1 MKSKN
6 ILITNLILL
15 TLAFA
20 VSLSL
25 CACSSDTEE
34 SSFTPSETS
43 DEALSRMLE
52 DVKALVERDR
62 KIIEIFACNSL
73 SSFENSVGYVP
84 LSENHEFRD
93 FEKIRELL
101 SSTYA
106 PDGGQIDSFL
116 AYPIANLPAARDV
129 DGVTNVFFHKGSGFS
144 DFIVSD
150 SLSVESTGD
159 EGKAL
164 VKAKTVSGREVQ
176 LEVVYENGKWLLKKS
191 LLSVLADDKSFDKK
205 LPLSGLGSLSEF
217 SGNVL
222 VINFFISDVN
232 YKFTDE
238 EEKSFA
244 SRVSTAVDYLA
255 SEAEKLGGE
264 VNVTYENAYF
274 THVGNIGNGDLA
286 FDIVFSE
293 TGFGTL
299 RKFAEKNYD
308 LSQYDNYFFAVCFN
322 KECENLYKANDGTDT
337 TEVYYGERLFVGSNT
352 TDEDITRMALKLAG
366 AYDYR
371 SGVCDEYTESLYK
384 AYFPNDVFAEGSLD
398 KLTVSPVAAYS
409 CGIVKELPELYQVFI
424 YTQDN
429 QEQSEEQ

>member
-15 TLAFA
+15 ALAFA
-20 VSLSL
+20 VSFSL

-34 SSFTPSETS
+34 SSFDTSETS
-43 DEALSRMLE
+43 DKTVALTL
-52 DVKALVERDR
+52 DVAKELVEKDK
-62 KIIEIFACNSL
+62 KIIGIFACNSL
-73 SSFENSVGYVP
+73 SSSETSVGYVP
-84 LSENHEFRD
+84 LAENHEFRD

-101 SSTYA
+101 ASTYA
-106 PDGGQIDSFL
+106 SDSGELDSFL
-116 AYPIANLPAARDV
+116 AYPIETLPSVCDK
-129 DGVTNVFFHKGSGFS
+129 DGVTNVFYHKGSRFD
-144 DFIVSD
+144 DFAVSD
-150 SLSVESTGD
+150 SLSVETSPED
-159 EGKAL
+159 GKSL
-164 VKAKTVSGREVQ
+164 IKARTVSGREVTF
-176 LEVVYENGKWLLKKS
+176 EAVYENEKWLLKNS
-191 LLSVLADDKSFDKK
+191 LLSLIPVDNSCDKEF
-205 LPLSGLGSLSEF
+205 PLSDSGSLSEF

-232 YKFTDE
+232 YKFTE
-238 EEKSFA
+238 EEEQSFA
-244 SRVSTAVDYLA
+244 SRVSTAVDHLA

-322 KECENLYKANDGTDT
+322 KECENLYKANDGTDM

-352 TDEDITRMALKLAG
+352 TEEDIARMVLKLAG

-384 AYFPNDVFAEGSLD
+384 AYFPNDVFSEGALD
-398 KLTVSPVAAYS
+398 KSTVSPVTAYS
-409 CGIVKELPELYQVFI
+409 CGIVKELPELYQIFI